1 MAAGVARG
9 DAVLANVAVAGVALS
24 GVALAAALRAPV
36 APVNG
41 AHPDAAPAAAQAP
54 CQLVLEEPRQARELM
69 RPMLDARQPEI
80 RIAFVHSVLGTDV
93 VDRYRFTPRPV
104 LVEEE
109 FAGQGYGLPDGPGPG
124 ERWQPLPDGRVRL
137 SLHRPVDPLVVLAL
151 PSQRMRI
158 LHPDGDLLLGRLG
171 VTRVRLRAEGC
182 PSALSAASALP
193 ASSTPSSG
201 STATTSSALS
211 APPAP
216 SSPPAHAS
224 KLPR

>member
-1 MAAGVARG
+1 M
-9 DAVLANVAVAGVALS
+9 ALS
-24 GVALAAALRAPV
+24 AGETVLRALATDGETFYGRFGAAEAE
-36 APVNG
+36 A
-41 AHPDAAPAAAQAP
+41 DAASDERTESLKNQRLALLDTLTGIVAK
-54 CQLVLEEPRQARELM
+54 ARELM
-69 RPMLDARQPEI
+69 RLPLDARRPEI

-109 FAGQGYGLPDGPGPG
+109 FTGQGYGLPDGPGPG

-193 ASSTPSSG
+193 ASSSPSSG

-211 APPAP
+211 SPPAP

>member
-1 MAAGVARG
+1 MAAGVARDG
-9 DAVLANVAVAGVALS
+9 AALADVTVADVTVADVAVADVE
-24 GVALAAALRAPV
+24 LAAALRPPAAPV
-36 APVNG
+36 GG
-41 AHPDAAPAAAQAP
+41 AHPDAAPAAAQTP

-69 RPMLDARQPEI
+69 RLPLDVRRPEI

-93 VDRYRFTPRPV
+93 VDRYRFTPDPV
-104 LVEEE
+104 LVEET

-124 ERWQPLPDGRVRL
+124 EHWQPLPDGRIRL

-158 LHPDGDLLLGRLG
+158 LHPDGDLLLGGLG

-182 PSALSAASALP
+182 ASSASAPSAP
-193 ASSTPSSG
+193 
-201 STATTSSALS
+201 STATTASALS

-216 SSPPAHAS
+216 SSPLTHATD
-224 KLPR
+224 LIR